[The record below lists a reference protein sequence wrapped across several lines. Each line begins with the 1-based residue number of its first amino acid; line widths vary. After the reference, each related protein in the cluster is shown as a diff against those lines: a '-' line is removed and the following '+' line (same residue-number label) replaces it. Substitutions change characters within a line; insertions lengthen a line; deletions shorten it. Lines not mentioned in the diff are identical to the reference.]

1 MKAMAGVL
9 KTLLIIL
16 ILLIVGALAAA
27 AFQIYQNGEC
37 FHIAKKLEAV
47 EPTCT
52 EPGLTDG
59 EECILC
65 GAVLKEQEEIPAL
78 GHEFGAEG
86 CLRCGL
92 DYSMPALSLG
102 SGAEYSL
109 TVGEY
114 VGLNFRLSLTEADVA
129 AGGYVSMRYEN
140 RTERVNLAD
149 AEVAEDG
156 KYIFSF
162 DVSVLEIEDDV
173 TAQRY
178 TSAGQAVGT
187 AYTVSVKDYC
197 DEVFSGSGL
206 EAEKT
211 MIRALL
217 NYAGFGQ
224 IYNGTATEET
234 SVNAGL
240 YAAGENPV
248 DEVTDETLTALQ
260 SGETGTGLTS
270 MTGMELSGM
279 MLSLDS
285 AVRIKFVAEFAE
297 GYDWDDYEITVSDGI
312 EYEASGDILTL
323 KNIAAINLDRYYTVT
338 IRNQSDGTELTF
350 GRSVLS
356 VASRYLA
363 LEDEKTNDLIRSMYL
378 YNVAAHAYFTAK
390 GE

>member
-1 MKAMAGVL
+1 MKALSSVL
-9 KTLLIIL
+9 KTLVIIL

-27 AFQIYQNGEC
+27 VYQIYQSGEC

-52 EPGLTDG
+52 QPGLTEG
-59 EECILC
+59 EECIIC
-65 GAVLKEQEEIPAL
+65 GEILKAQEEIPAL

-109 TVGEY
+109 TIGEY
-114 VGLNFRLSLTEADVA
+114 VGLNFRLSLTDDDVA

-140 RTERVNLAD
+140 RTERVQLAD

-156 KYIFSF
+156 KYVFSF
-162 DVSVLEIEDDV
+162 DVAVLEITEDV

-197 DEVFSGSGL
+197 DEVLSGSGL

-224 IYNGTATEET
+224 IYNGTATAET

-240 YAAGENPV
+240 YAARENPV

-338 IRNQSDGTELTF
+338 IRNQSDGTEMVF

-363 LEDEKTNDLIRSMYL
+363 LEDEKTDDLIRSMYL
-378 YNVAAHAYFTAK
+378 YNVAAHEYFTAK

>member
-1 MKAMAGVL
+1 MKALSSVL

-27 AFQIYQNGEC
+27 VYQIYQNGEC

-47 EPTCT
+47 DPTCT
-52 EPGLTDG
+52 DPGLTEG

-65 GAVLKEQEEIPAL
+65 GEILKEQEEIPAL

-114 VGLNFRLSLTEADVA
+114 IGLNFRLSLTDDDVA
-129 AGGYVSMRYEN
+129 AGGYVSMRYDN

-149 AEVAEDG
+149 AEVAADG
-156 KYIFSF
+156 KYVFSF
-162 DVSVLEIEDDV
+162 SIGILEIPEDV

-187 AYTVSVKDYC
+187 AYTASVKGYC
-197 DEVFSGSGL
+197 DEVLSGSGL
-206 EAEKT
+206 EAEKA
-211 MIRALL
+211 MIRAML

-234 SVNAGL
+234 AVNAGL

-248 DEVTDETLTALQ
+248 DDVTDETLMAFQNGDTA
-260 SGETGTGLTS
+260 TGLAS
-270 MTGMELSGM
+270 VTGMQLSGM
-279 MLSLDS
+279 ILSLDS

-297 GYDWDDYEITVSDGI
+297 GYDWDDYEITVSGEI
-312 EYEASGDILTL
+312 EYEASGDILML
-323 KNIAAINLDRYYTVT
+323 KNIATINLDRYYTVT
-338 IRNQSDGTELTF
+338 IRNKADGTELTF

-363 LEDEKTNDLIRSMYL
+363 LEDEKIDDLIKSMYL
-378 YNVAAHAYFTAK
+378 YNVAAHEYFTAK

>member
-52 EPGLTDG
+52 EPGLTEG
-59 EECILC
+59 EECIIC
-65 GAVLKEQEEIPAL
+65 GEILKAQEEIPAL

-109 TVGEY
+109 TIGEY
-114 VGLNFRLSLTEADVA
+114 VGLNFRLSLTDDDVA

-140 RTERVNLAD
+140 RTERVQLAD

-156 KYIFSF
+156 KYVFSF
-162 DVSVLEIEDDV
+162 DVAVLEIPEDV

-197 DEVFSGSGL
+197 DEVLSGSGL

-224 IYNGTATEET
+224 IYNGAATAET
-234 SVNAGL
+234 AVNAGL

-248 DEVTDETLTALQ
+248 DDVTDETLTALQ
-260 SGETGTGLTS
+260 AGETATGLTS

-323 KNIAAINLDRYYTVT
+323 KNIAAINLDRYYTVM
-338 IRNQSDGTELTF
+338 IRNKADGTELTF

-356 VASRYLA
+356 VASRYLTQD
-363 LEDEKTNDLIRSMYL
+363 DEEMNDLIKSMYL
-378 YNVAAHAYFTAK
+378 YNAAAHAYFTAK

>member
-16 ILLIVGALAAA
+16 ILLIVGALVAA

-52 EPGLTDG
+52 EPGLTEG
-59 EECILC
+59 EECIIC
-65 GAVLKEQEEIPAL
+65 GAILKEQEEIPAL

-114 VGLNFRLSLTEADVA
+114 IGLNFRLSLTDADVA
-129 AGGYVSMRYEN
+129 AGGYVSMKYN
-140 RTERVNLAD
+140 TRTERVNLAD
-149 AEVAEDG
+149 AEVAADG

-162 DVSVLEIEDDV
+162 DVTVLQLTGDV

-187 AYTVSVKDYC
+187 AYTASVKGYC
-197 DEVFSGSGL
+197 DEVLSGSGL
-206 EAEKT
+206 EAEKA
-211 MIRALL
+211 MIRAML
-217 NYAGFGQ
+217 NYAGFCQ
-224 IYNGTATEET
+224 IYNGTATAET
-234 SVNAGL
+234 AVNAGL

-248 DEVTDETLTALQ
+248 DEVTDETLTAFQ
-260 SGETGTGLTS
+260 NGDTTTGLTS
-270 MTGMELSGM
+270 VTGMQLSGM
-279 MLSLDS
+279 ILSLDS

-297 GYDWDDYEITVSDGI
+297 GYDWDDYEITVSGGI
-312 EYEASGDILTL
+312 EHEASGDILML
-323 KNIAAINLDRYYTVT
+323 KNIAAINMDRYYKLT
-338 IRNQSDGTELTF
+338 IRNKADGTELTF
-350 GRSVLS
+350 GHSVLS

-363 LEDEKTNDLIRSMYL
+363 LEDEKIDDLIKSMYL
-378 YNVAAHAYFTAK
+378 YNVAAHEYFAAK

>member
-1 MKAMAGVL
+1 MKALSSVL

-27 AFQIYQNGEC
+27 VYQIYQSGEC

-47 EPTCT
+47 DPTCT
-52 EPGLTDG
+52 DPGLTEG
-59 EECILC
+59 EECIIC
-65 GAVLKEQEEIPAL
+65 GSILKEQEEIPAL

-114 VGLNFRLSLTEADVA
+114 IGLNFRLSLTDDDVA
-129 AGGYVSMRYEN
+129 AGGYVSMRYDN

-149 AEVAEDG
+149 AEVAADG
-156 KYIFSF
+156 KYVFSF
-162 DVSVLEIEDDV
+162 SIGILEIPEDV

-187 AYTVSVKDYC
+187 AYTASVKGYC
-197 DEVFSGSGL
+197 DEVLSGSGL
-206 EAEKT
+206 EAEKA
-211 MIRALL
+211 MIRAML

-234 SVNAGL
+234 AVNAGL

-248 DEVTDETLTALQ
+248 DDVTDETLMAFQNGDTA
-260 SGETGTGLTS
+260 TGLAS
-270 MTGMELSGM
+270 VTGMQLSGM
-279 MLSLDS
+279 ILSLDS

-297 GYDWDDYEITVSDGI
+297 GYDWDDYEITVSGEI
-312 EYEASGDILTL
+312 EYEASGDILML
-323 KNIAAINLDRYYTVT
+323 KNIATINLDRYYTVT
-338 IRNQSDGTELTF
+338 IRNKADGTELTF

-363 LEDEKTNDLIRSMYL
+363 LEDEKIDDLIKSMYL
-378 YNVAAHAYFTAK
+378 YNVAAHEYFTAK